1 MGKFVIYAFCREDGT
16 FYYIGKGS
24 LKRARS
30 KRRHGINPP
39 VDKSKILIL
48 HSGLDEETAFDYE
61 RKLIL
66 FYGRKDLG
74 TGLLRNMTDG
84 GEGVSGWIPSE
95 EWRTK
100 KSRSM
105 KGENNPFY
113 GKQHS
118 EETKALLSAQ
128 KKGVKVGKK
137 NPMYGIRLI
146 GPLNPM
152 YGKKRPDLA
161 ERNRESPSCLNTKWY
176 TDGTKSLR
184 CKEGEQPEGFY
195 LGRPS
200 VKKSNNADE
209 D

>member
-1 MGKFVIYAFCREDGT
+1 MKKFVVYAFCREDNT

-24 LKRARS
+24 VKRARS
-30 KRRHGINPP
+30 KRRNGINPP
-39 VDKSKILIL
+39 SDKSRILIL
-48 HSGLDEETAFDYE
+48 HSNLDEETAFEYE

-74 TGLLRNMTDG
+74 TGLLRNCTDG

-95 EWRTK
+95 EWRAK

-113 GKQHS
+113 GKRHS
-118 EETKALLSAQ
+118 KETKALLSEKQ
-128 KKGVKVGKK
+128 KGRSSGSN
-137 NPMYGIRLI
+137 NPMYGVRLTAE
-146 GPLNPM
+146 LNPM

-161 ERNRESPSCLNTKWY
+161 LRNKENPGCLHTKWY
-176 TDGTKSLR
+176 TDGIVGVR

-200 VKKSNNADE
+200 MKKNGNIST
-209 D
+209 